1 MTDDDEPKDKYIL
14 DDIKL
19 LIDQNIYKF
28 LFILL
33 KNIFLQTNNSS
44 TLSYEITHKLN
55 EQIKII
61 NENYYKNKKEFQIS
75 TEYSKENLINILRF
89 VKTQNKLYAAEI
101 VENILIIIF
110 SFAFKTKKENTF
122 GKYIYNNLKKICDI
136 YNNKEGFSNWF
147 IKEKFNPQIF
157 YELDSIN
164 EYLKNDVFIIDK
176 LKNRL
181 NKIQLENTL
190 YNFLLEIY
198 IEKYNNLKYR
208 SNNNFLSYINKEKMD
223 FSSGDIDNE
232 KTTMIDK
239 NRTVYDFSIYAINF
253 YDEENGKT
261 NQMNISITKAFFIS
275 VYIYY
280 QNKHSPL
287 MKYIKESKNKE
298 DPTRD
303 LAAIPFSYD
312 LTGAVIEPNYTGII
326 LAPIRIEPR
335 INEIIMVQNIL
346 KEKGF
351 IELSKIL
358 LFNKYLK
365 IIDFHQI
372 AIKSQEMQTLNNGL
386 GIFDNFTLEELN
398 LSYNYIKDDCEE
410 TLAKILS
417 HLKGLKTLNFS
428 SNDLK
433 NGINSL
439 LIVLKDLYRQ
449 KKINL
454 ENLILNKCALDD
466 VAFYELGELLAS
478 KYCKLKNLYLN
489 MNNIPANV
497 CENFLKKLKKNKS
510 LTEIYFNKCNLANRD
525 ADNIMR
531 IMSNSNIEYLYLYKN
546 KFTDFDDCLKIL
558 YRTKLVL
565 SKEEK
570 SNNIIRGNSTLYNL
584 DLSNNDYFI
593 KNIDQVKLIEKIIDE
608 STLFCIDLSHILYG
622 NDPNKILNSNERNKY
637 QEYVLEFKKSLDE
650 KQKEYINTVEEIN
663 SYEVDVKK
671 LNEFKKEEFYDQ
683 IEDEIEDIIKDEKSK
698 YPIFLKEQ
706 AKKIIIEN
714 RELFDKNK
722 EYNNNNLKEIE
733 KNLVDYLSLRRSKEY
748 LLSLKEKKKVKKLII
763 I

>member
-208 SNNNFLSYINKEKMD
+208 SNNNFLSYINKEKMN
-223 FSSGDIDNE
+223 FSSEDIDNE

-683 IEDEIEDIIKDEKSK
+683 IEDEIEDIIKDETN
-698 YPIFLKEQ
+698 IFEGT
-706 AKKIIIEN
+706 
-714 RELFDKNK
+714 
-722 EYNNNNLKEIE
+722 
-733 KNLVDYLSLRRSKEY
+733 S
-748 LLSLKEKKKVKKLII
+748 
-763 I
+763 

>member
-1 MTDDDEPKDKYIL
+1 MTDDDDPKDKYIF
-14 DDIKL
+14 DGIKL

-110 SFAFKTKKENTF
+110 SFAFQTKKENTF

-208 SNNNFLSYINKEKMD
+208 SNNNFLSYINKEKMN
-223 FSSGDIDNE
+223 FSSEDIDNE

-239 NRTVYDFSIYAINF
+239 NPTVYDFSIYAINF

-372 AIKSQEMQTLNNGL
+372 AVKSQEMQTLNNGL

-593 KNIDQVKLIEKIIDE
+593 KNIDQVKLIEKIINE

-671 LNEFKKEEFYDQ
+671 LNEFKKEEFYDE

>member
-208 SNNNFLSYINKEKMD
+208 SNNNFLSYINKEKMN
-223 FSSGDIDNE
+223 FSSEDIDNE

-733 KNLVDYLSLRRSKEY
+733 KNLVDYLSLRRSKDY

>member
-1 MTDDDEPKDKYIL
+1 
-14 DDIKL
+14 
-19 LIDQNIYKF
+19 
-28 LFILL
+28 
-33 KNIFLQTNNSS
+33 
-44 TLSYEITHKLN
+44 
-55 EQIKII
+55 
-61 NENYYKNKKEFQIS
+61 
-75 TEYSKENLINILRF
+75 
-89 VKTQNKLYAAEI
+89 
-101 VENILIIIF
+101 
-110 SFAFKTKKENTF
+110 
-122 GKYIYNNLKKICDI
+122 
-136 YNNKEGFSNWF
+136 
-147 IKEKFNPQIF
+147 
-157 YELDSIN
+157 
-164 EYLKNDVFIIDK
+164 
-176 LKNRL
+176 
-181 NKIQLENTL
+181 
-190 YNFLLEIY
+190 
-198 IEKYNNLKYR
+198 
-208 SNNNFLSYINKEKMD
+208 
-223 FSSGDIDNE
+223 
-232 KTTMIDK
+232 
-239 NRTVYDFSIYAINF
+239 
-253 YDEENGKT
+253 
-261 NQMNISITKAFFIS
+261 
-275 VYIYY
+275 
-280 QNKHSPL
+280 

-698 YPIFLKEQ
+698 YPIFFKEQ

-714 RELFDKNK
+714 REFFDKNK

>member
-61 NENYYKNKKEFQIS
+61 NENYYKKKKEFQIS

-208 SNNNFLSYINKEKMD
+208 SNNNFLSYINKEKMN
-223 FSSGDIDNE
+223 FSSEDIDNE

>member
-61 NENYYKNKKEFQIS
+61 NENYYKKKKEFQIS

-208 SNNNFLSYINKEKMD
+208 SNNNFLSYINKEKMN
-223 FSSGDIDNE
+223 FSSEDIDNE

-733 KNLVDYLSLRRSKEY
+733 KNLVDYLSLRRSKDY

>member
-1 MTDDDEPKDKYIL
+1 MTDDDDPKDKYIF
-14 DDIKL
+14 DGIKL

-33 KNIFLQTNNSS
+33 KNIFLKTNNSS

-55 EQIKII
+55 EHIKLI
-61 NENYYKNKKEFQIS
+61 NEKYYKNKKEFQIS

-110 SFAFKTKKENTF
+110 SFAFQTKKENTF

-147 IKEKFNPQIF
+147 IKEKFNPKIF

-164 EYLKNDVFIIDK
+164 EYLKNDVYIIDK
-176 LKNRL
+176 LKNHL

-208 SNNNFLSYINKEKMD
+208 SNNNFLSYINKEKMN
-223 FSSGDIDNE
+223 FSSGYIDNE
-232 KTTMIDK
+232 KTTIMDK
-239 NRTVYDFSIYAINF
+239 SSTIYDFSIYSAKF
-253 YDEENGKT
+253 YNEENGKT

-287 MKYIKESKNKE
+287 MKYIKESKNRE

-312 LTGAVIEPNYTGII
+312 LTGAVIESNYTGII
-326 LAPIRIEPR
+326 LAPVRIEPR

-372 AIKSQEMQTLNNGL
+372 AVKSQEMQTLNNGL

-398 LSYNYIKDDCEE
+398 LSYNYIRDDCEE
-410 TLAKILS
+410 ILAKILS

-531 IMSNSNIEYLYLYKN
+531 IMSNSNIEYFYLYKN
-546 KFTDFDDCLKIL
+546 KFTDFDNCLKIL

-570 SNNIIRGNSTLYNL
+570 SDNIIRGNSTLYNL

-637 QEYVLEFKKSLDE
+637 QEYVIEFKKNLDE

-663 SYEVDVKK
+663 SYEADIKK
-671 LNEFKKEEFYDQ
+671 LNEIKKEEFYNE
-683 IEDEIEDIIKDEKSK
+683 IEDEIEDIIKNEKSK

-714 RELFDKNK
+714 RELFEKDK
-722 EYNNNNLKEIE
+722 ELNNNDLKEIE
-733 KNLVDYLSLRRSKEY
+733 KKLVEYLSLRRSKEY

>member
-208 SNNNFLSYINKEKMD
+208 SNNNFLSYINKEKMN
-223 FSSGDIDNE
+223 FSSEDIDNE

-683 IEDEIEDIIKDEKSK
+683 IEDEIEDIIKDE
-698 YPIFLKEQ
+698 IF
-706 AKKIIIEN
+706 
-714 RELFDKNK
+714 
-722 EYNNNNLKEIE
+722 
-733 KNLVDYLSLRRSKEY
+733 
-748 LLSLKEKKKVKKLII
+748 
-763 I
+763 

>member
-208 SNNNFLSYINKEKMD
+208 SNNNFLSYINKEKMN
-223 FSSGDIDNE
+223 FSSEDIDNE

>member
-208 SNNNFLSYINKEKMD
+208 SNNNFLSYINKEKMN
-223 FSSGDIDNE
+223 FSSEDIDNE

-410 TLAKILS
+410 TLAKILT